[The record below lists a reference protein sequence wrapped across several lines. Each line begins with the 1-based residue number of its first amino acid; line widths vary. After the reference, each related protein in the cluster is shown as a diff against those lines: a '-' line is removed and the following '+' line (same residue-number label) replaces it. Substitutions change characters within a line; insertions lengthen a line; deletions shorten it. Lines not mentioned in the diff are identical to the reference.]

1 MRLWHVVFLVA
12 VVAVVMALARDPFAR
27 IFLIAFGTGVGEVV
41 LGLAAVMTL
50 FQTVGALGEA
60 RGLGQHAEAL
70 AATSIVVAVATAVM
84 SAWLFVG
91 FWMVC
96 TLT

>member
-1 MRLWHVVFLVA
+1 MRLWQVGFLVA
-12 VVAVVMALARDPFAR
+12 VVAFVMTLARDAFTR
-27 IFLIAFGTGVGEVV
+27 IFLIAFVTGVGEVV

-84 SAWLFVG
+84 TAWLFVG